1 MANKHAKAKNLR
13 ARALVSL
20 VAIIVVVAVC
30 AYLGL
35 CGFGKGTMI
44 NYLKPWGDAISLGL
58 DLRGGVYTVY
68 QAENNGDPDFDTKME
83 STVSILTSRLTRQGF
98 TEATVT
104 RQGSDR
110 IRVEIPNVSD
120 PNQIL
125 TIIGTPAQL
134 YFVDE
139 SGNNLMEG
147 GMVKN
152 AQAAQDQD
160 GKPCIAF
167 ELTDEG
173 AKIFAEATAANLG
186 KTISITLDGETIS
199 RATVNTVIAGGKG
212 EITGNFTA
220 DEAKNLAT
228 LILSGALPLNL
239 TQLEVSAISATLGVE
254 ALDRAIQAGIIGVA
268 LVMLFMLFR
277 YRLCGLVADIALTIY
292 IMIVVLLLALTGAQ
306 LTLPGVAGIIL
317 GIGMAV
323 DANVVIFERIRE
335 EVKNGRPIGSAVR
348 KGFSNALSAIVD
360 SNVTTIIAAVVLYA
374 FGTGSVRGF
383 ALTLGIG
390 VVTSLFTA
398 VFITHKLLDIFADLG
413 IKNQKLYVR

>member
-1 MANKHAKAKNLR
+1 MANKHAKAKNPRIR
-13 ARALVSL
+13 AVISL
-20 VAIIVVVAVC
+20 VAIVVVVAVC

-35 CGFGKGTMI
+35 FGFGKGTMI

-139 SGNNLMEG
+139 DGNNLMEG
-147 GMVKN
+147 SMVKN

-348 KGFSNALSAIVD
+348 KGFSNALSAIID

-390 VVTSLFTA
+390 VATSLVTA
-398 VFITHKLLDIFADLG
+398 VFVTHKLLDIFADLG
-413 IKNQKLYVR
+413 IKNQKLYV

>member
-348 KGFSNALSAIVD
+348 KGFSNALSAIID

-383 ALTLGIG
+383 ELTLGIG
-390 VVTSLFTA
+390 VATSLVTA
-398 VFITHKLLDIFADLG
+398 VFVTHKLLDIFADLG
-413 IKNQKLYVR
+413 IKNQKLYV

>member
-1 MANKHAKAKNLR
+1 MANKHAKAKNPR

-20 VAIIVVVAVC
+20 VAIVVVVAVC

-139 SGNNLMEG
+139 GGNNLMEG
-147 GMVKN
+147 SMVKN

-348 KGFSNALSAIVD
+348 KGFSNALSAIID

-390 VVTSLFTA
+390 VATSLVTA
-398 VFITHKLLDIFADLG
+398 VFVTHKLLDIFAGLG
-413 IKNQKLYVR
+413 IKNQKLYV

>member
-13 ARALVSL
+13 VRALVSL

-147 GMVKN
+147 SMVKN

-348 KGFSNALSAIVD
+348 KGFSNALSAIID

-390 VVTSLFTA
+390 VATSLVTA
-398 VFITHKLLDIFADLG
+398 VFVTHKLLDIFADLG
-413 IKNQKLYVR
+413 IKNQKLYV

>member
-68 QAENNGDPDFDTKME
+68 QAENNGDPDFATKME

-348 KGFSNALSAIVD
+348 KGFSNALSAIID

-390 VVTSLFTA
+390 VATSLVTA
-398 VFITHKLLDIFADLG
+398 VFVTHKLLDIFADLG
-413 IKNQKLYVR
+413 IKNQKLYV

>member
-1 MANKHAKAKNLR
+1 MANKHAKAKNPRIR
-13 ARALVSL
+13 AVISL
-20 VAIIVVVAVC
+20 VAIVVVVAVC

-35 CGFGKGTMI
+35 FGFGKGTMI

-68 QAENNGDPDFDTKME
+68 QAEDNGDPDFDTKME

-139 SGNNLMEG
+139 DGNNLMEG
-147 GMVKN
+147 SMVKN

-254 ALDRAIQAGIIGVA
+254 ALDRAIQAGVIGVI

-335 EVKNGRPIGSAVR
+335 EVKVGRPIGSAVR
-348 KGFSNALSAIVD
+348 KGFSNALSAIID

-390 VVTSLFTA
+390 VATSLFTA
-398 VFITHKLLDIFADLG
+398 VFVTHKLLDIFADMG
-413 IKNQKLYVR
+413 IKNQKLYV

>member
-13 ARALVSL
+13 VRALVSL

-147 GMVKN
+147 AMVKN

-268 LVMLFMLFR
+268 LVMLFMLFL

-348 KGFSNALSAIVD
+348 KGFSNALSAIIG

-390 VVTSLFTA
+390 VATSLVTA
-398 VFITHKLLDIFADLG
+398 VFVTHKLLDIFADLG
-413 IKNQKLYVR
+413 IKNQKLYV

>member
-68 QAENNGDPDFDTKME
+68 QAENNGDSDFDTKME

-348 KGFSNALSAIVD
+348 KGFSNALSAIID

-390 VVTSLFTA
+390 VATSLVTA
-398 VFITHKLLDIFADLG
+398 VFVTHKLLDIFADLG
-413 IKNQKLYVR
+413 IKNQKLYV

>member
-44 NYLKPWGDAISLGL
+44 NYLKPWSDAISLGL

-147 GMVKN
+147 AMVKN

-254 ALDRAIQAGIIGVA
+254 ALDRAIQAGVIGVI

-277 YRLCGLVADIALTIY
+277 YRLCGLVADVALTIY

-335 EVKNGRPIGSAVR
+335 EVKVGRPIGSAVR
-348 KGFSNALSAIVD
+348 KGFSNALSAIID

-390 VVTSLFTA
+390 VATSLFTA
-398 VFITHKLLDIFADLG
+398 VFVTHKLLDIFADMG
-413 IKNQKLYVR
+413 IKNQKLYV